1 MWFAEFVQLV
11 ARSSVLVG
19 FTLAFVGVLA
29 LALAGLWLL
38 QRHLLYFPGGNVPP
52 VEDILPG
59 WSDVTL
65 TTTDGLE
72 LQAWF
77 AQPGTDPGT
86 PVVVVFPGNA
96 GNRAGR
102 APLGSRLAEHGFG
115 VLLVEYRGFGGN
127 PGDPSETGLAK
138 DARAAVRFLAREEPD
153 RPVVLFGESLGAAVA
168 IGLAAVEPPAALIL
182 RSPFTSLADV
192 AQVHYPPGPPRFL
205 LRDRYP
211 SDERI
216 GSVAAPVLV
225 VAGSEDSIVPAD
237 QSRELYDR
245 AREPKELL
253 IVPGAD
259 HNDAELLAG
268 DRVVEA
274 VVRFID
280 QATRRE

>member
-11 ARSSVLVG
+11 ARSSVLIG

-29 LALAGLWLL
+29 LTMTGLWLL
-38 QRHLLYFPGGNVPP
+38 QRHLIYFPGGKVPP
-52 VEDILPG
+52 VEDIVPG

-72 LQAWF
+72 LRAWYGE
-77 AQPGTDPGT
+77 PGTDPGA

-115 VLLVEYRGFGGN
+115 VLLVDYRGYGGN
-127 PGDPSETGLAK
+127 PGDPSEAGLAE
-138 DARAAVRFLAREEPD
+138 DARAAMAFLAREKPD

-168 IGLAAVEPPAALIL
+168 VGLAVVEPPVALIL

-192 AQVHYPPGPPRFL
+192 AGVHYPPGPPRFL

-225 VAGSEDSIVPAD
+225 IAGSEDSIVPPD

-245 AREPKELL
+245 ARGPKEFL
-253 IVPGAD
+253 IVAGAD
-259 HNDAELLAG
+259 HNDAELLTG
-268 DRVVEA
+268 DTMVEA

-280 QATRRE
+280 QAARRE

>member
-19 FTLAFVGVLA
+19 FTLAFVGVAA
-29 LALAGLWLL
+29 LAMAGLWLL
-38 QRHLLYFPGGNVPP
+38 QRHLLYFPGGDVAA
-52 VEDILPG
+52 VEEILPG

-65 TTTDGLE
+65 NTIDGLE
-72 LQAWF
+72 LQAWY
-77 AQPGTDPGT
+77 AEPRTDPGT

-102 APLGSRLAEHGFG
+102 AVLGSRLAENDFG
-115 VLLVEYRGFGGN
+115 VLLVDYRGYGGN
-127 PGDPSETGLAK
+127 PGDPSENGLAK
-138 DARAAVRFLAREEPD
+138 DARAALEFLAREAPD
-153 RPVVLFGESLGAAVA
+153 HPVVLFGESLGAAVA
-168 IGLAAVEPPAALIL
+168 VGLAVVEPPAALIL

-192 AQVHYPPGPPRFL
+192 ARVHYPPGPPRFL
-205 LRDRYP
+205 LRDRYS

-225 VAGSEDSIVPAD
+225 IAGSEDSIVPPE

-245 AREPKELL
+245 AREPKEFL
-253 IVPGAD
+253 IVAGAD

-268 DRVVEA
+268 DTLIET
-274 VVRFID
+274 VVRFVD
-280 QATRRE
+280 QATGRE